1 MTYRAHIK
9 NGVAVIDTP
18 VLLADGTPVEV
29 VVEDARSAFWNGA
42 SIEELARQQGVQP
55 LRCTDDLAIDW
66 PEEDSLDEFSALVR
80 EVRR

>member
-1 MTYRAHIK
+1 
-9 NGVAVIDTP
+9 
-18 VLLADGTPVEV
+18 V

>member
-9 NGVAVIDTP
+9 NGVAVIDTA
-18 VLLADGTPVEV
+18 VLLPDGTPVEV
-29 VVEDARSAFWNGA
+29 VVEDARSAFWHGA
-42 SIEELARQQGVQP
+42 SVEELARQQGVQP
-55 LRCTDDLAIDW
+55 LRRTDDLAIDW